1 MVLSAPEFAHHI
13 GPQSLTEICL
23 SALKRCLSLANVL
36 PLLELCQHVDF
47 IRDALHA
54 AFVGFLVSTFEVV
67 LEQQGAEEVKRALVD
82 DIMFD
87 RLLEEANDTQL
98 RLRMMRARG
107 RIVE

>member
-67 LEQQGAEEVKRALVD
+67 RTNSHTVSLAEWGPDVQAMLAIR
-82 DIMFD
+82 
-87 RLLEEANDTQL
+87 T
-98 RLRMMRARG
+98 
-107 RIVE
+107 